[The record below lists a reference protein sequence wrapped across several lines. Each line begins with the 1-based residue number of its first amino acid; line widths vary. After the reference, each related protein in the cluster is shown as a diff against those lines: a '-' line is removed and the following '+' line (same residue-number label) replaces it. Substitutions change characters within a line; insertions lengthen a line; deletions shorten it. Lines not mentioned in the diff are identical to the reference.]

1 MNERSHNRLFDRL
14 RRFSG
19 VTGFVLVVAGVICG
33 IATFAILTG
42 MTPVKP
48 TRESTIL
55 LLVVNAIVLLVM
67 VLLVLGQ
74 LIFLLIEKR
83 RGTPG
88 ASLHLRLVLLFSLI
102 AVVPAIIVAVFA
114 SVTLN
119 RGLDS
124 WFSERTRAI
133 VDSAVNVAES
143 YVRDHAEAVRN
154 DVVQIST
161 DLSQQRAMFESDPST
176 FLRRVARHAAL
187 HGLPAVFIFDPS
199 KQENGQQKFE
209 TRVVASWWWSS
220 RAGAAMSSVH

>member
-33 IATFAILTG
+33 MATFAILTG

-48 TRESTIL
+48 TRESTIV

-124 WFSERTRAI
+124 WFS
-133 VDSAVNVAES
+133 
-143 YVRDHAEAVRN
+143 
-154 DVVQIST
+154 
-161 DLSQQRAMFESDPST
+161 
-176 FLRRVARHAAL
+176 
-187 HGLPAVFIFDPS
+187 
-199 KQENGQQKFE
+199 
-209 TRVVASWWWSS
+209 
-220 RAGAAMSSVH
+220 